1 MQKKP
6 VISTPQIKS
15 PSTTKMSYSFGNLIF
30 LFLVA
35 VGMFVVYRYVKSL
48 ENELKVVRKEMETLK
63 KTEVKPIPQT
73 NNVCS
78 INNNEPTCILEETR
92 KVEEIE
98 DDLESVSS
106 EDIMKII
113 EDIDSDEK
121 QQVED
126 QQVEDKHVEDQQVEE
141 PKDVVKE
148 DEIIQEDE
156 SEDEIEIQKV
166 KTTDDD
172 LMKKTNEEL
181 KQILKEHG
189 KNIKGTKAELV
200 KRITTEVYI

>member
-1 MQKKP
+1 MQKKT
-6 VISTPQIKS
+6 VISTPPIKS

-63 KTEVKPIPQT
+63 KTEIKPIPQT
-73 NNVCS
+73 NNICS
-78 INNNEPTCILEETR
+78 IDNNEPTCRVEEPR
-92 KVEEIE
+92 KLEEIE

-113 EDIDSDEK
+113 EDIDNDEK
-121 QQVED
+121 QEEQKEE
-126 QQVEDKHVEDQQVEE
+126 QQEE
-141 PKDVVKE
+141 QKE
-148 DEIIQEDE
+148 QKEEEEQEPSHSVQENE

-166 KTTDDD
+166 QTTDDD

-181 KQILKEHG
+181 KTILKEHG

>member
-78 INNNEPTCILEETR
+78 IDNNEPTCTMPPPSNTR
-92 KVEEIE
+92 KLEEIE
-98 DDLESVSS
+98 EDLESVSS

-121 QQVED
+121 QQVEQ
-126 QQVEDKHVEDQQVEE
+126 QQVDVIEEDDELVVEE
-141 PKDVVKE
+141 EPSPPV
-148 DEIIQEDE
+148 QEDE

-181 KQILKEHG
+181 KTILKEHG

>member
-6 VISTPQIKS
+6 VVSTTQIKS

-78 INNNEPTCILEETR
+78 IDNNEPTCTLEEPR

-113 EDIDSDEK
+113 EDIDNDEK
-121 QQVED
+121 QEE
-126 QQVEDKHVEDQQVEE
+126 QQVVEE
-141 PKDVVKE
+141 QQKEEQQEDVVKE

-181 KQILKEHG
+181 KTILKEHG